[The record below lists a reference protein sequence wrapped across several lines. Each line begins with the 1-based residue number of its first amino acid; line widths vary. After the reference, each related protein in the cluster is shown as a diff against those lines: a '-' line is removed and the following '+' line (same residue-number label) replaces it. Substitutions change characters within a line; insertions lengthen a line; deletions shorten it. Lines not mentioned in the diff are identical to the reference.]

1 MEIFN
6 PRNSMMISRN
16 DGYFAN
22 DYNWFKDMLINS
34 QALVSI
40 GRDNYSKD
48 QLDTISN
55 LKKKYHH

>member
-1 MEIFN
+1 MELFN

-40 GRDNYSKD
+40 GRDNYSRD
-48 QLDTISN
+48 QLESISN

>member
-40 GRDNYSKD
+40 GRDNYSRD
-48 QLDTISN
+48 QLESISN